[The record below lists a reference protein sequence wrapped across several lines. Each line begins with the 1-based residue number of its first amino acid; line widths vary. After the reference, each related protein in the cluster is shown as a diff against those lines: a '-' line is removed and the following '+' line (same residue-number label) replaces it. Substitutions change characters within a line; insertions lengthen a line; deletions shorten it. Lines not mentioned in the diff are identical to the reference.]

1 MSANAETRPVPQGAP
16 PKRRL
21 RNYLLDTRFQLK
33 YTGMVMIVTVAVAS
47 VLGWF
52 AYDHSRGQ
60 TESMSLTIAMQPD
73 LNPDAAADLE
83 GWARAEDTKV
93 LWSIILGILGLAIA
107 LGFTG
112 IIVTH
117 KLVGPAYKM
126 RLLLNQVAEGKLKLQ
141 GRLRKGDELQ
151 ELFEA
156 FANMVESLREAQ
168 AREVAELDAAIAH
181 AKEAGID
188 ERDLRAIQ
196 EVRDRMNAALD

>member
-33 YTGMVMIVTVAVAS
+33 YTGMVVLVTVVVAS

-52 AYDHSRGQ
+52 AYDHSKGQ
-60 TESMSLTIAMQPD
+60 TEAMSVEMALSPD
-73 LNPDAAADLE
+73 LDPDVAANLQ
-83 GWARAEDTKV
+83 GWAEAEDRKV
-93 LWSIILGILGLAIA
+93 LLSIVLGILGLAVA

-126 RLLLNQVAEGKLKLQ
+126 RLLLNQVADGKLKLQ

-168 AREVAELDAAIAH
+168 AREVAELDAALAH
-181 AKEAGID
+181 AKETGVSEA
-188 ERDLRAIQ
+188 DLKAIQ

>member
-1 MSANAETRPVPQGAP
+1 MSANAQTRPVPQGAP

-21 RNYLLDTRFQLK
+21 RNYLLDSRFQLK
-33 YTGMVMIVTVAVAS
+33 YSGMVVLVTVAVAS

-73 LNPDAAADLE
+73 MNPEAAADLE
-83 GWARAEDTKV
+83 GWARAEDRKV
-93 LWSIILGILGLAIA
+93 LTSIVVGILGLAIA

-112 IIVTH
+112 IVVTH

-126 RLLLNQVAEGKLKLQ
+126 RLLLTQVAEGKLKLD

-181 AKEAGID
+181 AKEAGLGEAD
-188 ERDLRAIQ
+188 LAPLRD
-196 EVRDRMNAALD
+196 VRDRMNAALD

>member
-33 YTGMVMIVTVAVAS
+33 YTGMVVLVTVAVAS

-60 TESMSLTIAMQPD
+60 TEMMAMQIAMQPD
-73 LNPDAAADLE
+73 LNPEAAADLTGFGE
-83 GWARAEDTKV
+83 AEDRKV
-93 LWSIILGILGLAIA
+93 LLSIVLGILGLAFA

-188 ERDLRAIQ
+188 EGDLRAIQ